1 MGDGVE
7 VLALALARD
16 EMKNY
21 SGACRGEV
29 VTQAPGAGRWRL
41 DGGAWTVWG
50 RWMLG
55 AWGRG

>member
-7 VLALALARD
+7 VLALALALARD

-41 DGGAWTVWG
+41 DGVG
-50 RWMLG
+50 
-55 AWGRG
+55 